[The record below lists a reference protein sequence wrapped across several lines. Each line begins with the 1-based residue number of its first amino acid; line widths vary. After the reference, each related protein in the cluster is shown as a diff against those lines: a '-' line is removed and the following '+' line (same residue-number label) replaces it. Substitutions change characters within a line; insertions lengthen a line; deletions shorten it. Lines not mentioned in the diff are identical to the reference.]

1 MRTRIAHTRIVTT
14 VTLIAMFAFGATSA
28 FGSGMCMQRDHAA
41 VQQQPHHH
49 GAPAHGTDSSAP
61 CQHASTGG
69 VCASATLP
77 AATAAFSVTSP
88 TIYVARVIEAAPLH
102 RLLAAAVF
110 HPPRF

>member
-28 FGSGMCMQRDHAA
+28 FGSGMCMQRDQGA
-41 VQQQPHHH
+41 VQQEQDHH
-49 GAPAHGTDSSAP
+49 GAPAHGTGSSTP
-61 CQHASTGG
+61 CPHAWTGG

-88 TIYVARVIEAAPLH
+88 TIYVARVIVAPPLH
-102 RLLAAAVF
+102 RLSAAAVF
-110 HPPRF
+110 HP